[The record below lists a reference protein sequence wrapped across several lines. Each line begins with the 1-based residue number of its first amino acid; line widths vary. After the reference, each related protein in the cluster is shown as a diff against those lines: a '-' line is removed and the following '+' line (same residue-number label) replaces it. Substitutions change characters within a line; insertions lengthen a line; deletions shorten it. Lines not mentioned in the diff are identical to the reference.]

1 MAHVHR
7 APSVRRRD
15 LLRANR
21 AVLVCMTAAYL
32 VCAVALYAIAVFG
45 EPAWVRPYVIG
56 GLVAGYG
63 WWVSIPLTVER
74 RRREHDLGAGRR

>member
-1 MAHVHR
+1 MAHLHR
-7 APSVRRRD
+7 APSIRRRE

-21 AVLVCMTAAYL
+21 AVLAAMTAAYL

-45 EPAWVRPYVIG
+45 EPAWVRPYLIG

-63 WWVSIPLTVER
+63 WWVSIPLTPER
-74 RRREHDLGAGRR
+74 RDPEHDPGAGRP